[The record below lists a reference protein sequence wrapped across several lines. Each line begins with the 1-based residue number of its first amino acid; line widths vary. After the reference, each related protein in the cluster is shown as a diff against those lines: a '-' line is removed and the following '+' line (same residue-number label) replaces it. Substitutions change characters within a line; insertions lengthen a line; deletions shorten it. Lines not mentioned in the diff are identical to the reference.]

1 MGTEAAE
8 EWLSFE
14 DYLKHANGTDNRY
27 ELIDGELVPV
37 PPPTIRHL
45 LIAKLIEQLFD
56 SEIKRLQLPWVC
68 LREAGIRTGARKSR
82 LMDVCVATLE
92 QTHRSLDRPAVFE
105 VPPLLAVE
113 IVSEESVKR
122 DYRYK
127 RSEYAAVEIPEYWI
141 VDPLQNKVSVLVLV
155 EGLYEDRA
163 FKGEARIV
171 SGVFEKLAVTAD
183 QVLSAGKQ

>member
-1 MGTEAAE
+1 MVTEAAE
-8 EWLSFE
+8 ALLSFE
-14 DYLKHANGTDNRY
+14 DYLKHANDTDTRY
-27 ELIDGELVPV
+27 ELIDGELVAV
-37 PPPTIRHL
+37 PPPTMRHL
-45 LIAKLIEQLFD
+45 LIAKFIERLFD

-82 LMDVCVATLE
+82 LMDVCVATVE
-92 QTHRSLDRPAVFE
+92 QTYQSMDRPAVFE
-105 VPPLLAVE
+105 APPLLAVE
-113 IVSEESVKR
+113 IVSEESIKR

-155 EGLYEDRA
+155 EGFYEDKE

-171 SGVFEKLAVTAD
+171 SDVFEELAVTAN
-183 QVLSAGKQ
+183 QVLGAGKQ